1 MREKNRHGKE
11 SKWKEE
17 KGKERERKEEE
28 GEKGRERERKKGRE
42 GLGIYKTGIFLLDE
56 VFEDYVI
63 CLQAANVYMTVHM
76 YIGMQLGEG
85 GML

>member
-28 GEKGRERERKKGRE
+28 GRERKRKGEKERWRRAI
-42 GLGIYKTGIFLLDE
+42 GIYKTGIFLLDY
-56 VFEDYVI
+56 VFEDYAI
-63 CLQAANVYMTVHM
+63 CLQAANVYT
-76 YIGMQLGEG
+76 
-85 GML
+85 